1 MKSLMTMRNN
11 YINWHK
17 KGTTT
22 YCYYG
27 VRIEECIEYI
37 KQYTYSCTYIYTHSD
52 LEYVW
57 LKIHLKRHFSTYFKI
72 LILLILGS
80 FYFLHHTFLYCL
92 NVSKWLCINFPN
104 RLNFMWNFI
113 THNFILIKL
122 NFIKAIKCYVK
133 C

>member
-1 MKSLMTMRNN
+1 VKSLMIMRNN

-27 VRIEECIEYI
+27 VRIAECIECI
-37 KQYTYSCTYIYTHSD
+37 KQYTHSCTHTYTHSD

-57 LKIHLKRHFSTYFKI
+57 LRIHLKRHFSTYCKF

-92 NVSKWLCINFPN
+92 NVSKLSCIDFLN

-113 THNFILIKL
+113 TYNFILIKHT
-122 NFIKAIKCYVK
+122 FTKAIKFYVK